1 MTDTFVF
8 HSDPGHAWL
17 EVSVQKLWS
26 VGLRPQDFSV
36 YSYRRG
42 DRCFLEEDCDAPLFL
57 ETYRKVFGER
67 PMFKEVN
74 MDRQHWI
81 RDLPSIGECA
91 A

>member
-1 MTDTFVF
+1 MSDTFVF

-26 VGLRPQDFSV
+26 VGLKPTDFSV
-36 YSYRRG
+36 YSYRKG
-42 DRCFLEEDCDAPLFL
+42 DRCFLEEDCDATVFY
-57 ETYRKVFGER
+57 EVYKRVFGEA
-67 PMFKEVN
+67 PKFKEVN

-81 RDLPSIGECA
+81 RDLPSISERA